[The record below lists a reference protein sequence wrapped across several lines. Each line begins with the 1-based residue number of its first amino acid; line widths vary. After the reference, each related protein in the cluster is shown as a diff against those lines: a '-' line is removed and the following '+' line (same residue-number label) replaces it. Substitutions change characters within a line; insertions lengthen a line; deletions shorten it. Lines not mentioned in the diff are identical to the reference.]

1 MHQEYNIL
9 VALLEPRNDF
19 HLEDSPNNIALFIA
33 RNYGDFS
40 KTKLLNYCHYGH
52 SVVYIVQFELP

>member
-19 HLEDSPNNIALFIA
+19 HLEDSPNNIVSIV
-33 RNYGDFS
+33 
-40 KTKLLNYCHYGH
+40 YC
-52 SVVYIVQFELP
+52 